1 MTVRFNLTSEVALV
15 VAAVLL
21 TAVFVVV
28 AVIVIREIRCLR
40 QEQLVQQLLAMF
52 MTTGGQISQ
61 DPRELLLWFP
71 VAEASRR
78 MFPEAF
84 QRLDSAF
91 ESRFPYS
98 ESHVQEVHARWTTD
112 WLSWERAHDFTY
124 KLKKTEAE
132 QELVEVNEGETS
144 VGRARLAK
152 LEREQL
158 SVYQERYEDYVKT
171 SKALEALMRRKDDK

>member
-1 MTVRFNLTSEVALV
+1 MAIRFNLTSEVIVV
-15 VAAVLL
+15 VAAIFFA
-21 TAVFVVV
+21 TMFVAITVV
-28 AVIVIREIRCLR
+28 VIREIRYLR

-52 MTTGGQISQ
+52 VPTGDKIFQ

-98 ESHVQEVHARWTTD
+98 ESHIQEVHARWTTD
-112 WLSWERAHDFTY
+112 WLSWEREHDFNY

-132 QELVEVNEGETS
+132 HEFVNGTEAETS
-144 VGRARLAK
+144 IGRARLAK

-158 SVYQERYEDYVKT
+158 AVYQERYEGYVRT
-171 SKALEALMRRKDDK
+171 SKALEALMQPKDDK